1 MCIFETIDQLHS
13 FLLAVDVADFLAA
26 GVVSKPSSLNLFC
39 SQVSGLP
46 HLTSSWWR
54 CIAESQDHMVPSGST
69 NMSVK
74 TILVKVGRFGCSF
87 PTWAGAVSD
96 DLDCEKKH
104 RMSLNTEDMTSI
116 LGVGISKQ
124 TKTVFLIRDSGEGR
138 RKKGRTSTNL
148 PPAFPCWTK
157 AQIPCQASQQ
167 QRSEARVERN
177 LKLLC
182 KQVLTFSG

>member
-13 FLLAVDVADFLAA
+13 FLLSVDVADFLAA

-74 TILVKVGRFGCSF
+74 TTLVKVGRFGCSF
-87 PTWAGAVSD
+87 PTWAGTASD
-96 DLDCEKKH
+96 DLGCEKKH
-104 RMSLNTEDMTSI
+104 SMSLNTEDIISI
-116 LGVGISKQ
+116 LGVGISKPRF
-124 TKTVFLIRDSGEGR
+124 VFSYEKWHNVLNQDCFSHTRFRGR
-138 RKKGRTSTNL
+138 QKKERKNSNNL
-148 PPAFPCWTK
+148 PPASPCWIK
-157 AQIPCQASQQ
+157 APILSKAPPQ
-167 QRSEARVERN
+167 
-177 LKLLC
+177 
-182 KQVLTFSG
+182 